1 MRSFPFGEDETG
13 VVPDGRTLIRKAFLR
28 IYEQVPLSAI
38 TVEHLARE
46 AGYSRAAFYRYYHS
60 TGDVLADCEERALP
74 VAQSR
79 YIDEHIAVVTPQL
92 FIELYLDY
100 FAANEQALRVLLN
113 RDTERDFSQKL
124 AGTIYPAF
132 YAYLRKRGDI
142 PEEDLDAMT
151 LYLVE
156 SKLAQMRSWARGVR
170 RPLAEYMRMPLETFE
185 RSFWQDVPIRTAS
198 AD

>member
-1 MRSFPFGEDETG
+1 MGTLPFEPAALDTA
-13 VVPDGRTLIRKAFLR
+13 PDARTLIREAFLR
-28 IYEQVPLSAI
+28 LFEHEPLSAI

-100 FAANEQALRVLLN
+100 FAAHEQALRVHLN

-132 YAYLRKRGDI
+132 HAYLRKRGDI
-142 PEEDLDAMT
+142 PEDDLDAMT

-156 SKLAQMRSWARGVR
+156 SKLAQMRSWARGVH

-185 RSFWQDVPIRTAS
+185 RSFWQDVPIRTAA

>member
-1 MRSFPFGEDETG
+1 MDPFPLEPATLDAA
-13 VVPDGRTLIRKAFLR
+13 PDGRTLIREAFLR
-28 IYEQVPLSAI
+28 LFDREPLSGI
-38 TVEHLARE
+38 TVEHPARE

-100 FAANEQALRVLLN
+100 FAANERALRVLLN
-113 RDTERDFSQKL
+113 RDAQREFSQKL

-156 SKLAQMRSWARGVR
+156 SKLAQMRSWARGVH

-185 RSFWQDVPIRTAS
+185 RSFWQDVPTA
-198 AD
+198 AATD

>member
-1 MRSFPFGEDETG
+1 MGDFPFDRGDAG
-13 VVPDGRTLIRKAFLR
+13 VTPDGRTLIREAFLR
-28 IYEQVPLSAI
+28 LYECEPLSGI

-100 FAANEQALRVLLN
+100 FAANERALRVLLN
-113 RDTERDFSQKL
+113 RDTEREFSQKL

-132 YAYLRKRGDI
+132 YAYLRKRSDI

-156 SKLAQMRSWARGVR
+156 SKLAQMRSWARGVH

-185 RSFWQDVPIRTAS
+185 RSFWQDVPTA
-198 AD
+198 AATD